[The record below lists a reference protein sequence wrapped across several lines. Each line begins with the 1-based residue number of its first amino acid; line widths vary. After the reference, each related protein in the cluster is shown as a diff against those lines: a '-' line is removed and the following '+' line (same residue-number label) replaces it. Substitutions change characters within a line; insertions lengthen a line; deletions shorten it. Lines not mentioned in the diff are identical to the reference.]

1 MSNVQLLSNCRVT
14 GLTVEE
20 VTLPCGTKD
29 KQVTGVVY
37 VNSESNEVLLPSKAV
52 IMCTGGYMACRRG
65 SSLLAEFTADL
76 CTFAT
81 ASGDH
86 ADGEGIKMVRAI
98 GGDLVHMKNV
108 QFDAFGII
116 NQVNNLL
123 FIYFLTNFFC

>member
-14 GLTVEE
+14 NLTTEE
-20 VTLPCGTKD
+20 VILPCGTKD

-37 VNSESNEVLLPSKAV
+37 VDSSSNEITLSAQSVV
-52 IMCTGGYMACRRG
+52 VCTGGYMACRRG

-86 ADGEGIKMVRAI
+86 ADGEGIKLVRAV
-98 GGDLVHMKNV
+98 GGELIHMKNV

-116 NQVNNLL
+116 NQVNIL
-123 FIYFLTNFFC
+123 IIIIVY